1 MVAGQVDPGQVRELS
16 LLCGDDAVRGQKTGN
31 GKRAL
36 AEAQYY
42 DRIDGSANQVGFVAQ
57 QVEAS
62 GACASSRSS
71 RTVAHDAGLPAHDGG
86 AQPGPHLWDKCGFG
100 ARKGYASRAPSQL
113 AAWKNAVLGACWDS
127 KSYSSSASP
136 SRQAWRKGV
145 LSPKRLFSRFRI
157 STGPERMRFWGR
169 FGAKTGT
176 VS

>member
-62 GACASSRSS
+62 GP
-71 RTVAHDAGLPAHDGG
+71 VQ
-86 AQPGPHLWDKCGFG
+86 AQEV
-100 ARKGYASRAPSQL
+100 R
-113 AAWKNAVLGACWDS
+113 
-127 KSYSSSASP
+127 
-136 SRQAWRKGV
+136 
-145 LSPKRLFSRFRI
+145 
-157 STGPERMRFWGR
+157 GR
-169 FGAKTGT
+169 
-176 VS
+176 